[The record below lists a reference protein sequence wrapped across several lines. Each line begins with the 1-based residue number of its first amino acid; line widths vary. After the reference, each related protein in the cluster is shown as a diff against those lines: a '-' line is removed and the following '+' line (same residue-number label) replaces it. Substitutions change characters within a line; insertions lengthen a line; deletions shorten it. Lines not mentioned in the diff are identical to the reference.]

1 MLKLTS
7 TQDYHTEILI
17 RAAKHSEQNDRIP
30 EAIKL
35 YNLAGD
41 YATVISCLAS
51 ALGTTIPRLA
61 LDEKSRVIE
70 KTAVDILRHYERTN
84 RAVGRDREAVTKLLR
99 IREAMNAKEAGR
111 PEVALEVRFE
121 FASYTPMLN
130 YCRSWN
136 PQTSYHLM
144 GICLVLPARRKSSR
158 NTTMPYRG
166 IYKRISHWPWMH
178 FQVFIRRPK
187 LL

>member
-41 YATVISCLAS
+41 YGTVISCLAS
-51 ALGTTIPRLA
+51 ALGTTISRPA
-61 LDEKSRVIE
+61 LDEKSKLIE

-111 PEVALEVRFE
+111 PEVALEVRFR
-121 FASYTPMLN
+121 FTSYTPVLN
-130 YCRSWN
+130 YCRLWN
-136 PQTSYHLM
+136 PQTS
-144 GICLVLPARRKSSR
+144 SR
-158 NTTMPYRG
+158 
-166 IYKRISHWPWMH
+166 
-178 FQVFIRRPK
+178 
-187 LL
+187 